1 MLKFS
6 RLVAAA
12 CGMLCATAVQ
22 AADVKILT
30 AGAMKAV
37 VLELVPAFEKET
49 GHKAVVDND
58 TAGGLARRIEGG
70 EAFDLAVITPGVLNE
85 LATKGK
91 VVGDTRVTVA
101 RVGVGV
107 VVKEGAPLPDVSSVD
122 AFKKALLA
130 AKTVAYI
137 DPASGGSSGIYLTGL
152 FEKLGI
158 ADDIKP
164 KAKLKK
170 GGYVADL
177 IASGEA
183 ELGLHQISEI
193 LPVKG
198 VKLVGPLPAEIQNYT
213 TYAAAVGTDA
223 KQPDAASALI
233 KLLAGSPADERAQG
247 ARHGAPA
254 VLNRPVTKID

>member
-1 MLKFS
+1 MRASLILAAASF
-6 RLVAAA
+6 VAAV
-12 CGMLCATAVQ
+12 T
-22 AADVKILT
+22 AADAADMKILT

-70 EAFDLAVITPGVLNE
+70 EAFDLAVITPGVIND
-85 LATKGK
+85 LAGKGK
-91 VVGDTRVTVA
+91 VDGASRVNVA
-101 RVGVGV
+101 RVGVGI
-107 VVKEGAPLPDVSSVD
+107 VVKEGAPLPDVSNVE
-122 AFKKALLA
+122 AFKRALIA

-152 FEKLGI
+152 FDKLGI
-158 ADDIKP
+158 AAEIKP
-164 KAKLKK
+164 KAKLKQ

-213 TYAAAVGTDA
+213 TYAAAVGKDA
-223 KQPDAASALI
+223 KQPEAAAAML
-233 KLLAGSPADERAQG
+233 KLLAGSAAEPVLKARGMER
-247 ARHGAPA
+247 P
-254 VLNRPVTKID
+254 PS